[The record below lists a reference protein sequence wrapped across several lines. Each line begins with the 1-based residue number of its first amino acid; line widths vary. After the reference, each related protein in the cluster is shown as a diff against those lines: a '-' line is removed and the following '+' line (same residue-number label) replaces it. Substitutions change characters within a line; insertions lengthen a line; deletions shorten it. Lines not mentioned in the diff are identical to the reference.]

1 MTDTVNRQDFLFEL
15 GTEELPPKALS
26 TLSKALESEVM
37 AGINELFGKQA
48 ATLLADTTVNAYA
61 APRRLALLINNLAD
75 EVPSSTFM
83 MQGPPARIAF
93 DEQGNPSKALE
104 GFARKC
110 GTTTDQLQEIDGKM
124 SFSQSVPAKA
134 ITGELPAIIE
144 NALSKLPI
152 PKRMRWGASRT
163 EFVRPV
169 KWVVMLMGDEVIE
182 CEILGLKAGRDTRGH
197 RFHYNHAITLNQ
209 ANEYLEN
216 LESVGYVIADFDERR
231 EKIRAQVE
239 AEGAAINGIAQI
251 DDDLLDEVTA
261 LNEWPVALTG
271 RFDDRFLEVPSQ
283 ALISSMK
290 EHQKYFHVTDS
301 NGQLVP
307 FFITIANIES
317 TDPAQVIAG
326 NEKVIRPRLADAA
339 FFFETDKKRT
349 LESRIEDLKSIVF
362 QQELGTLHDKAVRVA
377 ALAKH
382 IAAQLGQD
390 QDKAERAAMLAKTDL
405 MTDMV
410 YEFTDLQGL
419 MGYHYAIHDGEDE
432 GVAQAQNEQYMPRFA
447 GDELPQ
453 SEPGIA
459 VALADRLDT
468 LTGLFG
474 INQPPTGSKDPF
486 ALRRASLGVL
496 RIIIER
502 ELDLDLISLIA
513 FATEQHSNL
522 RAEGFKVNHEVHEF
536 IMSRLRALYQDQG
549 IAIEAYLAVETK
561 PGEME
566 TKPLVF
572 DRKVKAVS
580 HFMTLNEAKSLAAAN
595 KRVLNILTKNNYDGL
610 SKASEALLQEDAE
623 KALATA
629 VAEKENQLKPLIA
642 QGDFKAVLEQLAELR
657 PVVDKFFDE
666 VMVMADD
673 EAIRNNRLALLNQLR
688 NLFLGVADISALS

>member
-1 MTDTVNRQDFLFEL
+1 MTDSVTRQDFLFEL
-15 GTEELPPKALS
+15 GTEELPPKALK
-26 TLSKALESEVM
+26 TLSDALENEVVS
-37 AGINELFGKQA
+37 GIKELFGKQA
-48 ATLLADTTVNAYA
+48 DAVFSETTVNSYA
-61 APRRLALLINNLAD
+61 APRRLALLISNLAD
-75 EVPSSTFM
+75 EVPGSTFM
-83 MQGPPARIAF
+83 MQGPPARIAY

-110 GTTTDQLQEIDGKM
+110 GTTVDSLQEIDGKM

-134 ITGELPAIIE
+134 IADELPAIIE
-144 NALSKLPI
+144 AALGKLPI

-169 KWVVMLMGDEVIE
+169 KWVVMLLGDQVIE
-182 CEILGLKAGRDTRGH
+182 CDILGLKAGRNTRGH
-197 RFHYNHAITLNQ
+197 RFHYNHEITLSQ

-216 LESVGYVIADFDERR
+216 LESVGHVIADFEERR

-239 AEGAAINGIAQI
+239 AEGAAINGVAQI
-251 DDDLLDEVTA
+251 DEDLLDEVTA

-271 RFDDRFLEVPSQ
+271 RFDERFLDVPSE

-301 NGQLVP
+301 NGKLMP

-339 FFFETDKKRT
+339 FFFNTDKKRT

-362 QQELGTLHDKAVRVA
+362 QKELGTLHDKAVRVA

-382 IAAQLGQD
+382 IAEQLGQD

-419 MGYHYAIHDGEDE
+419 MGYHYALHDGEDE
-432 GVAQAQNEQYMPRFA
+432 GVALAQNEQYMPRFA

-496 RIIIER
+496 RIIVER
-502 ELDLDLISLIA
+502 QLNLDLQDLIQVAVNNYAVLPAKDGLVARITD
-513 FATEQHSNL
+513 FMLERF
-522 RAEGFKVNHEVHEF
+522 RAWYDDE
-536 IMSRLRALYQDQG
+536 G
-549 IAIEAYLAVETK
+549 IAVEVYLAVHALRPTR
-561 PGEME
+561 
-566 TKPLVF
+566 PLEFNQRVQ
-572 DRKVKAVS
+572 AVS
-580 HFMTLNEAKSLAAAN
+580 HFRTLEEAAALAAAN
-595 KRVLNILTKNNYDGL
+595 KRVSNIL
-610 SKASEALLQEDAE
+610 SKQEGSIANSVSESLLQETAE
-623 KALATA
+623 KALAKA
-629 VAEKENQLKPLIA
+629 VAEKSTQLKPLIA
-642 QGDFKAVLEQLAELR
+642 LGDFKAVLEQLAELR
-657 PVVDKFFDE
+657 PVVDTFFDE

-673 EAIRNNRLALLNQLR
+673 EAIRNNRLALLSQLR

>member
-1 MTDTVNRQDFLFEL
+1 MADSMTRQDFLFEL
-15 GTEELPPKALS
+15 GTEELPPKALKS
-26 TLSKALESEVM
+26 LSAALEKEVVN
-37 AGINELFGKQA
+37 GLKELFGKQA
-48 ATLLADTTVNAYA
+48 AQAFTDTTINSYA

-93 DEQGNPSKALE
+93 DADGNPTKALE

-110 GTTTDQLQEIDGKM
+110 GTTVDQLEDVDGKM
-124 SFSQSVPAKA
+124 SFRQKLPAKA
-134 ITGELPAIIE
+134 IANELPTIIE
-144 NALSKLPI
+144 TALGKLPI

-169 KWVVMLMGDEVIE
+169 KWLVMLLGDEVID
-182 CEILGLKAGRDTRGH
+182 CEVLGVKADRNTRGH
-197 RFHYNHAITLNQ
+197 RFHYNQEIILNN

-216 LESVGYVIADFDERR
+216 LESVGMVMADLEERR

-239 AEGAAINGIAQI
+239 SEAALINGKAQI
-251 DDDLLDEVTA
+251 DEDLLDEVTA

-271 RFDDRFLEVPSQ
+271 RFDERFLEVPSQ

-290 EHQKYFHVTDS
+290 EHQKYFHLTDAE
-301 NGQLVP
+301 GQLMP
-307 FFITIANIES
+307 YFITIANIES
-317 TDPAQVIAG
+317 TDPKKVIEG

-349 LESRIEDLKSIVF
+349 LESRIDDLKNIVF
-362 QQELGTLHDKAVRVA
+362 QKDLGTLHEKAVRVA
-377 ALAKH
+377 AIAKH
-382 IAAQLGQD
+382 IAGQLGQD
-390 QDKAERAAMLAKTDL
+390 QAKAERAAMLAKTDL

-410 YEFTDLQGL
+410 FEFTDLQGL
-419 MGYHYAIHDGEDE
+419 MGYHYALNDGEDE

-486 ALRRASLGVL
+486 ALRRASLGIL
-496 RIIIER
+496 RIIVER
-502 ELDLDLISLIA
+502 ELDLDLADLIKVA
-513 FATEQHSNL
+513 ADNHSNL
-522 RAEGFKVNHEVHEF
+522 PARDGLEAKVIDFMLDRFRAWYDDE
-536 IMSRLRALYQDQG
+536 G
-549 IAIEAYLAVETK
+549 IAVEVYLAVHALK
-561 PGEME
+561 P
-566 TKPLVF
+566 TKPLEF
-572 DRKVKAVS
+572 DQRVKAVS
-580 HFMTLNEAKSLAAAN
+580 YFRTLSEADALAAAN
-595 KRVLNILTKNNYDGL
+595 KRVSNIL
-610 SKASEALLQEDAE
+610 SKQDSNIADSVSETLLQEDAE
-623 KALATA
+623 KNLAKA
-629 VAEKENQLKPLIA
+629 VAQKQIQLAPLFEA
-642 QGDFKAVLEQLAELR
+642 GDFKAVLEQLAELR
-657 PVVDKFFDE
+657 PTVDTFFDE

-673 EAIRNNRLALLNQLR
+673 EAVRNNRLALLTQLR

>member
-1 MTDTVNRQDFLFEL
+1 MSDSINRQDFLFEL
-15 GTEELPPKALS
+15 GTEELPPTALK
-26 TLSKALESEVM
+26 TLSAALEREVL
-37 AGINELFGKQA
+37 AGIKDLFGKQA
-48 ATLLADTTVNAYA
+48 AYAFEGTNVNSYA
-61 APRRLALLINNLAD
+61 APRWLALFLGNLAD

-83 MQGPPARIAF
+83 MQGPPARIAY

-110 GTTTDQLQEIDGKM
+110 GTTTDKLVDIDGKM
-124 SFSQSVPAKA
+124 SFSQELPAKA
-134 ITGELPAIIE
+134 LADELPAIFE
-144 NALSKLPI
+144 SALSKLPI

-169 KWVVMLMGDEVIE
+169 KWLVMLMGDQVIE
-182 CEILGLKAGRDTRGH
+182 CEILGLKAGRSTQGH
-197 RFHYNHAITLNQ
+197 RFHHNHEIVLSH

-216 LESVGYVIADFDERR
+216 LESVGYVMADFEERR

-239 AEGAAINGIAQI
+239 AEGLLIDGVAQI
-251 DDDLLDEVTA
+251 DEDLLDEVTG

-271 RFDDRFLEVPSQ
+271 RFEERFLDVPAQ
-283 ALISSMK
+283 ALITSMK

-301 NGQLVP
+301 DGKLMP

-326 NEKVIRPRLADAA
+326 NEKVIRPRLSDAA

-362 QQELGTLHDKAVRVA
+362 QKDLGTLHDKASRVA
-377 ALAKH
+377 ILAKH
-382 IAAQLGQD
+382 IAEKLGQD
-390 QDKAERAAMLAKTDL
+390 QAKAERAALLAKTDL

-419 MGYHYAIHDGEDE
+419 MGYHYALNDGEDE
-432 GVAQAQNEQYMPRFA
+432 AVALAQNEQYMPRFS
-447 GDELPQ
+447 GDELPK

-496 RIIIER
+496 RIIVER
-502 ELDLDLISLIA
+502 QLDLDLEDLIKVA
-513 FATEQHSNL
+513 ANSHSNL
-522 RAEGFKVNHEVHEF
+522 PARDGLETKIVDFMLERFRAWYDDE
-536 IMSRLRALYQDQG
+536 G
-549 IAIEAYLAVETK
+549 IAIEAYLAVHALRPTR
-561 PGEME
+561 
-566 TKPLVF
+566 PLEF
-572 DRKVKAVS
+572 DQRVQAVS
-580 HFMTLNEAKSLAAAN
+580 HFRTLEEAGALAAAN
-595 KRVLNILTKNNYDGL
+595 KRVSNILSKQDTKISD
-610 SKASEALLQEDAE
+610 SVSQELLIEDAE

-629 VAEKENQLKPLIA
+629 VATKSAELKPLFA
-642 QGDFKAVLEQLAELR
+642 AGDFKGVLESLAELR
-657 PVVDKFFDE
+657 PTVDKFFDE

-673 EAIRNNRLALLNQLR
+673 EAVRNNRLALLNQLR

>member
-1 MTDTVNRQDFLFEL
+1 MTDSINRQDFLFEL
-15 GTEELPPKALS
+15 GTEELPPMALK
-26 TLSKALESEVM
+26 TLSAALEKEVV
-37 AGINELFGKQA
+37 ASIKELFGKQA
-48 ATLLADTTVNAYA
+48 EALFADTQINSYA
-61 APRRLALLINNLAD
+61 APRRLALLISNLAD
-75 EVPSSTFM
+75 EVPSSTFV

-93 DEQGNPSKALE
+93 DDEGKPSKALE

-110 GTTTDQLQEIDGKM
+110 GTAIENLEEIDGKM
-124 SFSQSVPAKA
+124 SFSQTLPAKA
-134 ITGELPAIIE
+134 IANELPAIIE

-169 KWVVMLMGDEVIE
+169 KWLVMLMGDEVIE
-182 CEILGLKAGRDTRGH
+182 CEILGLKADRNTRGH
-197 RFHYNHAITLNQ
+197 RFHHNHEISLNQ

-216 LESVGYVIADFDERR
+216 LESVGWVIADLEERR

-239 AEGAAINGIAQI
+239 AEGAAINGVAQI
-251 DDDLLDEVTA
+251 DEDLLDEVTA

-301 NGQLVP
+301 NDQLMP

-317 TDPAQVIAG
+317 TDPSQVIAG

-362 QQELGTLHDKAVRVA
+362 QQELGTLHDKALRVA

-419 MGYHYAIHDGEDE
+419 MGYHYALNDGEDE
-432 GVAQAQNEQYMPRFA
+432 GVALAQNEQYMPRFA

-496 RIIIER
+496 RIIVER
-502 ELDLDLISLIA
+502 QLNLDLEDLIQVAASNYADLPAKEGLVARITDFMLDRFRA
-513 FATEQHSNL
+513 WYDDEGIATE
-522 RAEGFKVNHEVHEF
+522 V
-536 IMSRLRALYQDQG
+536 
-549 IAIEAYLAVETK
+549 YLAVHALRPTH
-561 PGEME
+561 
-566 TKPLVF
+566 PLEFNQRVQ
-572 DRKVKAVS
+572 AVS
-580 HFMTLNEAKSLAAAN
+580 HFRTLEEAGALAAAN
-595 KRVLNILTKNNYDGL
+595 KRVSNIL
-610 SKASEALLQEDAE
+610 SKQESDIASSVSEELLQEDAE
-623 KALATA
+623 KALAKA
-629 VAEKENQLKPLIA
+629 VAEKTVQLQPLFA
-642 QGDFKAVLEQLAELR
+642 AGDFKAVLEQLAELR

-673 EAIRNNRLALLNQLR
+673 EAIRNNRLALLSQLR
-688 NLFLGVADISALS
+688 NLFLGVADISLLG